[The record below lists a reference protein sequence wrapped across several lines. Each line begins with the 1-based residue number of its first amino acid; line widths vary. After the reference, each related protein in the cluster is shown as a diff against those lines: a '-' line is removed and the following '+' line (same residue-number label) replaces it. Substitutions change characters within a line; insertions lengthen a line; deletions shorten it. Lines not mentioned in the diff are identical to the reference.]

1 LEREDK
7 KMRSL
12 IGNKQLFFLFAS
24 NLVVLFVGMG
34 LFPLLPLYATQFG
47 ATRTVIGIY
56 YAVMYAASVLGTMAT
71 GWLARRVPP
80 RNLFIAAGAL
90 GVAALALL
98 GQATALWQ
106 VVLFTAVIW
115 FGGAITIPLV
125 GVFTGLVADGD
136 NRGKSFTMMYLA
148 FPLGAVFGGTTV
160 GQLVGWQGY
169 PVMFAVLAAV
179 WAILPVI
186 GLLGLRD
193 ERFSRLT
200 SSAGEKTEGSAPL
213 GRTFYLLLVAFLLS
227 AMAVN
232 VGRLGTSLSM
242 QNFNFS
248 ASAVSSTAT
257 VSGLVAIPVTILIGV
272 LADRLGHRRL
282 LTVGY
287 VLAGGGALALV
298 TATQLWQFWLAAT
311 LMLVA
316 FVTNMSVASAF
327 ATSILEPR
335 ALSRGLPMIN
345 ALDSVGSIASFAG
358 AGFVMDTF
366 GATPLFLTAAGLAVV
381 AVVQLSQLGQGRSHG
396 TTGFNIR
403 KVVNRV
409 ANRPAFRH
417 GGASVGH

>member
-1 LEREDK
+1 
-7 KMRSL
+7 MRSL
-12 IGNKQLFFLFAS
+12 IGNKQLLFLFAS

-56 YAVMYAASVLGTMAT
+56 YAVMYTASVLGTMAT

-80 RNLFIAAGAL
+80 RDLFIAAGAL

-106 VVLFTAVIW
+106 VVLFTAAIW

-160 GQLVGWQGY
+160 GQLVAWQGY
-169 PVMFAVLAAV
+169 SVMFAVLAAV

-193 ERFSRLT
+193 ERFSRPT
-200 SSAGEKTEGSAPL
+200 SSAEKKTERSAPL
-213 GRTFYLLLVAFLLS
+213 GRTFYLLLAAFLLS
-227 AMAVN
+227 ATAIN

-257 VSGLVAIPVTILIGV
+257 VSGLVAIPITILIGA

-282 LTVGY
+282 LTAGY
-287 VLAGGGALALV
+287 LLAGGGALALV

-345 ALDSVGSIASFAG
+345 VMDSVASIASFAG

-381 AVVQLSQLGQGRSHG
+381 AVVQLSQLGRGRSHG
-396 TTGFNIR
+396 TTGFTIR
-403 KVVNRV
+403 KVANRI

-417 GGASVGH
+417 GGISAGH

>member
-1 LEREDK
+1 
-7 KMRSL
+7 
-12 IGNKQLFFLFAS
+12 
-24 NLVVLFVGMG
+24 
-34 LFPLLPLYATQFG
+34 
-47 ATRTVIGIY
+47 
-56 YAVMYAASVLGTMAT
+56 
-71 GWLARRVPP
+71 
-80 RNLFIAAGAL
+80 
-90 GVAALALL
+90 
-98 GQATALWQ
+98 
-106 VVLFTAVIW
+106 
-115 FGGAITIPLV
+115 
-125 GVFTGLVADGD
+125 
-136 NRGKSFTMMYLA
+136 MMYLA

-160 GQLVGWQGY
+160 GQLVAWQGY
-169 PVMFAVLAAV
+169 SVMFAMLAAV

-193 ERFSRLT
+193 ERFSRPT
-200 SSAGEKTEGSAPL
+200 SSAEKKTEGSAPL
-213 GRTFYLLLVAFLLS
+213 GRTFYLLLIAFLLS
-227 AMAVN
+227 ATAVN

-257 VSGLVAIPVTILIGV
+257 VSGLVAIPVTILIGA

-282 LTVGY
+282 LAAGY
-287 VLAGGGALALV
+287 LLAGGGALALV

-345 ALDSVGSIASFAG
+345 AMDSVASIASFAG

-381 AVVQLSQLGQGRSHG
+381 AVVQLSQLGRSRSHG
-396 TTGFNIR
+396 TTSFNIR
-403 KVVNRV
+403 KAANRV
-409 ANRPAFRH
+409 AKRPAFRH
-417 GGASVGH
+417 GGISAGH

>member
-1 LEREDK
+1 
-7 KMRSL
+7 MRSL
-12 IGNKQLFFLFAS
+12 IGNKQLLFLFAS

-80 RNLFIAAGAL
+80 RDLFIAAGAL

-106 VVLFTAVIW
+106 VVLFTAAIW

-160 GQLVGWQGY
+160 GQLVAWQGY
-169 PVMFAVLAAV
+169 SVMFAVLAAV

-193 ERFSRLT
+193 ERFSRPT
-200 SSAGEKTEGSAPL
+200 SSAEKKTERSAPL
-213 GRTFYLLLVAFLLS
+213 GRTFYLLLAAFLLS
-227 AMAVN
+227 ATAIN

-257 VSGLVAIPVTILIGV
+257 VSGLVAIPVITLIGA

-282 LTVGY
+282 LTTGY
-287 VLAGGGALALV
+287 LLAGGGALALV

-345 ALDSVGSIASFAG
+345 AMDSVASIASFAG

-366 GATPLFLTAAGLAVV
+366 GATPLFLTAKRWPA
-381 AVVQLSQLGQGRSHG
+381 
-396 TTGFNIR
+396 
-403 KVVNRV
+403 
-409 ANRPAFRH
+409 RPLM
-417 GGASVGH
+417 

>member
-1 LEREDK
+1 
-7 KMRSL
+7 MRSL
-12 IGNKQLFFLFAS
+12 IGNKQLLFLFAS

-80 RNLFIAAGAL
+80 RGLFIAAGAL
-90 GVAALALL
+90 GVVALALL

-106 VVLFTAVIW
+106 VVLFTAAIW

-125 GVFTGLVADGD
+125 GVFTALVADGD

-148 FPLGAVFGGTTV
+148 FPLGAVFGGTAV

-169 PVMFAVLAAV
+169 PVMFAALAAV

-186 GLLGLRD
+186 GLFGLRD
-193 ERFSRLT
+193 ERFSRPT
-200 SSAGEKTEGSAPL
+200 SSESEKSVGSAPL
-213 GRTFYLLLVAFLLS
+213 GRTFYLLLIAFLFS
-227 AMAVN
+227 ATAVN

-242 QNFNFS
+242 QTFNFS

-257 VSGLVAIPVTILIGV
+257 VSGLVAIPVTILIGA
-272 LADRLGHRRL
+272 LADRLGHKRL
-282 LTVGY
+282 LIVGY
-287 VLAGGGALALV
+287 LMAAGGALTLV
-298 TATQLWQFWLAAT
+298 TASQLWQFWLAAT

-327 ATSILEPR
+327 ATSILEPM

-345 ALDSVGSIASFAG
+345 AMDSVASIASFAG

-366 GATPLFLTAAGLAVV
+366 GATPLFFTAAGLAIV
-381 AVVQLSQLGQGRSHG
+381 AVVQLSQLGRGRSYG
-396 TTGFNIR
+396 AISFAIR
-403 KVVNRV
+403 KVVERV
-409 ANRPAFRH
+409 AKRHAFSH
-417 GGASVGH
+417 GGISASR

>member
-1 LEREDK
+1 
-7 KMRSL
+7 MRSL
-12 IGNKQLFFLFAS
+12 IGNKQLLFLFAS

-106 VVLFTAVIW
+106 VVLFTAAIW

-125 GVFTGLVADGD
+125 GVFTGLVADGG

-169 PVMFAVLAAV
+169 SVMFTVLAAV

-193 ERFSRLT
+193 DRFSRPT
-200 SSAGEKTEGSAPL
+200 SSAGGKTVGSAPL
-213 GRTFYLLLVAFLLS
+213 GRTFYLLLAAFLLS
-227 AMAVN
+227 ATAVN
-232 VGRLGTSLSM
+232 VGRFGTSLSM
-242 QNFNFS
+242 QSFNFS

-257 VSGLVAIPVTILIGV
+257 VSGLVAIPVTILIGA
-272 LADRLGHRRL
+272 LADRLGHKRL
-282 LTVGY
+282 LIVGY
-287 VLAGGGALALV
+287 LMAAGGALTLV
-298 TATQLWQFWLAAT
+298 TASQLWQFWLAAT

-327 ATSILEPR
+327 ATSILEPK

-345 ALDSVGSIASFAG
+345 AMDSVASIASFAG
-358 AGFVMDTF
+358 AGFVMDSF
-366 GATPLFLTAAGLAVV
+366 GATPLFLTASGLAVI
-381 AVVQLSQLGQGRSHG
+381 AVVQLSQLGRDRSHG
-396 TTGFNIR
+396 ISGFNIR
-403 KVVNRV
+403 KVVGKV
-409 ANRPAFRH
+409 ANRAAFRH
-417 GGASVGH
+417 GGISAGH

>member
-1 LEREDK
+1 
-7 KMRSL
+7 MRSL

-80 RNLFIAAGAL
+80 RDLFIAAGAL

-169 PVMFAVLAAV
+169 P
-179 WAILPVI
+179 
-186 GLLGLRD
+186 
-193 ERFSRLT
+193 
-200 SSAGEKTEGSAPL
+200 
-213 GRTFYLLLVAFLLS
+213 
-227 AMAVN
+227 
-232 VGRLGTSLSM
+232 
-242 QNFNFS
+242 
-248 ASAVSSTAT
+248 
-257 VSGLVAIPVTILIGV
+257 
-272 LADRLGHRRL
+272 
-282 LTVGY
+282 
-287 VLAGGGALALV
+287 
-298 TATQLWQFWLAAT
+298 
-311 LMLVA
+311 
-316 FVTNMSVASAF
+316 
-327 ATSILEPR
+327 
-335 ALSRGLPMIN
+335 
-345 ALDSVGSIASFAG
+345 
-358 AGFVMDTF
+358 
-366 GATPLFLTAAGLAVV
+366 
-381 AVVQLSQLGQGRSHG
+381 
-396 TTGFNIR
+396 
-403 KVVNRV
+403 
-409 ANRPAFRH
+409 
-417 GGASVGH
+417 